1 MNGYFLVM
9 IFLLD
14 GFLLLHSVF
23 FKVFNFIFACIC
35 ICMHGYVCVLCARL
49 GESVYMCLFACD
61 SQRSASGVIPKLP
74 LSSNF
79 GNNLSLAWNSPVAC
93 VGWLVNPKDP
103 SVSAFLEVGQY
114 AGTAMPGF
122 IYKC

>member
-9 IFLLD
+9 IFLLY
-14 GFLLLHSVF
+14 GFLLLHFAF
-23 FKVFNFIFACIC
+23 FKVSNFIF
-35 ICMHGYVCVLCARL
+35 CMHMHMYAWLCVVLCAPL
-49 GESVYMCLFACD
+49 GESVYMCLFACG

-79 GNNLSLAWNSPVAC
+79 GKNLSLAWNSPVTC
-93 VGWLVNPKDP
+93 VGWLVNPKNP

-114 AGTAMPGF
+114 AGTAVPGF